1 MNAPNLLSADK
12 RNAERKAYE
21 PSMEEILASIRRII
35 ADDQAF
41 LRQSP
46 APRPLA
52 EPKPLSEPRPLAEPK
67 PLAETPAAQSALAE
81 ARPSVP
87 DRRPFAK
94 ERAAPESVG
103 PISRSSISGFPV
115 EAQFQFFEAAAVS
128 RAVEPSPAEAGSIE
142 PAGRRESSIGEAE
155 ATPGVAGLP
164 VESLAFEPP
173 QAQAPAPEESG
184 SAELPLVSPQTDAA
198 VSSAFNALVA
208 SRFLQFGDGLDDMV
222 REMIRPMLKAWLDDN
237 LPILVE
243 RLVRAEIERVARGG
257 R

>member
-1 MNAPNLLSADK
+1 MNAPNPLSADK

-46 APRPLA
+46 APP
-52 EPKPLSEPRPLAEPK
+52 PTEPK
-67 PLAETPAAQSALAE
+67 PLAESKSLAELKSLAEPPAAQDALAE
-81 ARPSVP
+81 ARPSP
-87 DRRPFAK
+87 RDSRPFAK
-94 ERAAPESVG
+94 ERAAPRSVA
-103 PISRSSISGFPV
+103 PTIRSSISGFPV
-115 EAQFQFFEAAAVS
+115 EAQFQFFKAAGVS
-128 RAVEPSPAEAGSIE
+128 RAVEPIPAEAVGFE
-142 PAGRRESSIGEAE
+142 PAGRRKSLIGEAE
-155 ATPGVAGLP
+155 ATPWFAEPSAG
-164 VESLAFEPP
+164 SLASEPL

-184 SAELPLVSPQTDAA
+184 SVELPLVSPQTDAA

-208 SRFLQFGDGLDDMV
+208 SQFLQSGDVLTETVKD
-222 REMIRPMLKAWLDDN
+222 MIRPMLKTWLDDN

-257 R
+257 H